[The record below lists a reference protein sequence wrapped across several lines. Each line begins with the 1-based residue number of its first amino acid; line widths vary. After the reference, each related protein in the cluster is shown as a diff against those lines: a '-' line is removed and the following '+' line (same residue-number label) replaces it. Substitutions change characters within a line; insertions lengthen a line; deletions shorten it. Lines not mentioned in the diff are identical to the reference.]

1 MVKSKSLNSDNISK
15 NRLQMDKGYTPDW
28 DDDDLEKCEKYDV
41 AVRAGTMTFRTI
53 EIN

>member
-1 MVKSKSLNSDNISK
+1 MTKTKSLNSDNISK

-28 DDDDLEKCEKYDV
+28 NEDDLKKCVKYDN
-41 AVRAGTMTFRTI
+41 AVKAGTMTYRTI